1 LNEELLKQYDH
12 SCNHMTKVDGIRFA
26 GIINTRGRKIA
37 GGFCTKVIPLEKD
50 EKKMEMLLMETALD
64 LSMRKE
70 FNNSLGDLRAIV
82 SYREKINIIT
92 IPYGDNFILLSS
104 EPELHPSKIIE
115 MVKYFL
121 PTNKT
126 LEVPIL

>member
-1 LNEELLKQYDH
+1 MDEELLKQYDYY
-12 SCNHMTKVDGIRFA
+12 CKHMTKVDGVRFA
-26 GIINTRGRKIA
+26 GIINIRGQKIA

-64 LSMRKE
+64 VSMRKE

-92 IPYGDNFILLSS
+92 IPYGENFILLSA
-104 EPELHPSKIIE
+104 ETELPPSKIIE
-115 MVKYFL
+115 MVNYFL
-121 PTNKT
+121 PIDET